1 MIVLS
6 DKYIWRIRIGFIA
19 KVCIYIYTKLQF
31 LQFTGKTE
39 IDMQLKQG
47 KNSRTKSYK

>member
-19 KVCIYIYTKLQF
+19 KVCIYIQSYSSYNLQER
-31 LQFTGKTE
+31 QK
-39 IDMQLKQG
+39 
-47 KNSRTKSYK
+47 

>member
-19 KVCIYIYTKLQF
+19 KVCIYIYIQSYSSYNLQER
-31 LQFTGKTE
+31 QK
-39 IDMQLKQG
+39 
-47 KNSRTKSYK
+47 